1 MRIPIIFTATLLLF
15 SFIALAQEKPESYKI
30 SNGIEFHPGDSI
42 TLGAG
47 SNPDGSFNFIYQAVP
62 ILPFLDINLQ
72 ESRKNMKIDGSAA
85 GWIGT
90 ISSIKKT
97 GGKTFFLINFGAP
110 ANYIVEV
117 DSAVKE
123 CELAACRKEG
133 FLSQEEFEKLILI
146 SQSYQDGT
154 INLEK
159 FHKLRGEMMEEK

>member
-1 MRIPIIFTATLLLF
+1 MRGQIIFIAFLLLSF
-15 SFIALAQEKPESYKI
+15 STMAQDKLESYK
-30 SNGIEFHPGDSI
+30 SLNGFVFQPGDSI
-42 TLGAG
+42 TMGAG

-62 ILPFLDINLQ
+62 VLPFLDINLQ

-90 ISSIKKT
+90 ITSIKKV
-97 GGKTFFLINFGAP
+97 GSKVLFLINFGAP

-117 DSAVKE
+117 DPAVKE
-123 CELAACRKEG
+123 CELAACKKDG

-154 INLEK
+154 IDLEK
-159 FHKLRGEMMEEK
+159 FHKLRGEMMGGR